1 MIIIEIFGKAKTDN
15 DIYHANQTLIRVPGI
30 VHFSDGIATSI
41 RKIKYIVKSLK
52 LYWLNLA
59 WEKSQNRY
67 RKNLVP
73 KKSTGIGIVNIWYRK
88 SIGFVYR
95 HTLKEIL

>member
-59 WEKSQNRY
+59 WEKVSEPVSE
-67 RKNLVP
+67 KSGTE
-73 KKSTGIGIVNIWYRK
+73 KSTGIGIVNIWYRK